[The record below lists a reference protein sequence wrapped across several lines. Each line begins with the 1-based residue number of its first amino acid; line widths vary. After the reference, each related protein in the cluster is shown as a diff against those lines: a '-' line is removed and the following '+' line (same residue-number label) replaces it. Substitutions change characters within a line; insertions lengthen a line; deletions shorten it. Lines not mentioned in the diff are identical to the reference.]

1 MTSKDFRIEK
11 DSLGEVKV
19 PASALYGAQTQR
31 AVENFPI
38 SGLHP
43 WRAFIWSIAAV
54 KRAAALVN
62 YELGLFNDREVSS
75 NPARNIG
82 ETQENEQGRRFD
94 RAATGGCCCPGR
106 RGSDGWQMGRSI
118 CGRSI
123 PGWRGD
129 EPQHECQ

>member
-1 MTSKDFRIEK
+1 MTSKEFRVEK
-11 DSLGEVKV
+11 DSLGEMKV

-62 YELGLFNDREVSS
+62 FDLGLFSDREV
-75 NPARNIG
+75 N
-82 ETQENEQGRRFD
+82 GRRFTAKQLAESIAQ
-94 RAATGGCCCPGR
+94 AAAEVM
-106 RGSDGWQMGRSI
+106 DGKWNDQFVV
-118 CGRSI
+118 
-123 PGWRGD
+123 
-129 EPQHECQ
+129 EPFQ

>member
-19 PASALYGAQTQR
+19 PATALYGAQTQR

-38 SGLHP
+38 SGLRP

-62 YELGLFNDREVSS
+62 FDWIVVTVGSVSLIAYLYEV
-75 NPARNIG
+75 PAPLVILISGIIG
-82 ETQENEQGRRFD
+82 TFIFR
-94 RAATGGCCCPGR
+94 
-106 RGSDGWQMGRSI
+106 
-118 CGRSI
+118 
-123 PGWRGD
+123 
-129 EPQHECQ
+129 

>member
-11 DSLGEVKV
+11 DSLGEIRV

-38 SGLHP
+38 TGLKP

-62 YELGLFNDREVSS
+62 YELGLFNDREMDEKHFTAKQLADAV
-75 NPARNIG
+75 A
-82 ETQENEQGRRFD
+82 Q
-94 RAATGGCCCPGR
+94 AAEEVM
-106 RGSDGWQMGRSI
+106 DGKWDDQ
-118 CGRSI
+118 
-123 PGWRGD
+123 
-129 EPQHECQ
+129 